1 MNLPICLPHIGAHNP
16 RILGR
21 GKCTK
26 LSSSSLSPP
35 LPHATARR
43 RRRLSFSSSSA
54 AAAVVLGSEEGG
66 GGGLFANLARSLS
79 CRALLRWDHGS
90 RDQIKFHQQNP
101 ASTIVAIDK
110 NLDTSTPDTY
120 RAPPTPLPY
129 DVGLVLKDNPDLE
142 KTGIKRKIHEHKES
156 LMMDDNESLQKC
168 VSEDKPDEED
178 VCPICLEE
186 YDEENPRSMT
196 KCEHHFHLCCILEW
210 MERSETCPVCDQ
222 ITMINAMY
230 E

>member
-54 AAAVVLGSEEGG
+54 AAAVVLGAVRRREAEG
-66 GGGLFANLARSLS
+66 
-79 CRALLRWDHGS
+79 
-90 RDQIKFHQQNP
+90 HQQNP